1 MKTQET
7 LEEVAEILIF
17 KTIGGKYGLA
27 SSDEHDQVDGY
38 FDTYLEAFITLKLKW
53 QQGRMYSEEEVKYAI
68 EMVITSGIVG
78 DLLYKFWQR
87 TSDACPL
94 EATEAEKQ
102 EKEFKE
108 WVMSLDWDKIIN
120 L

>member
-1 MKTQET
+1 
-7 LEEVAEILIF
+7 
-17 KTIGGKYGLA
+17 
-27 SSDEHDQVDGY
+27 
-38 FDTYLEAFITLKLKW
+38 
-53 QQGRMYSEEEVKYAI
+53 
-68 EMVITSGIVG
+68 MVIQSGIVG

>member
-1 MKTQET
+1 MEKEIKKEIEKILWRHTDKMDLEKMTQIVDELYT
-7 LEEVAEILIF
+7 LIQIIFDPENQPNQLGIKSTFEV
-17 KTIGGKYGLA
+17 
-27 SSDEHDQVDGY
+27 D
-38 FDTYLEAFITLKLKW
+38 
-53 QQGRMYSEEEVKYAI
+53 
-68 EMVITSGIVG
+68 MVIRSGIVG